1 MENYIR
7 KLGRN
12 SIIISMIL
20 LVFGLFMFTRP
31 ISTINILM
39 MIFGCLLV
47 IDGLVHLVSYF
58 SIKNEF
64 RFFSSE
70 LAQSII
76 YIILGFVLVCN
87 YDKISRLL
95 PIVLGIWIIVDSIFK
110 LQIALNIRD
119 IYDSHWGIL
128 LAMSIISALLGMVIL
143 INPFESLALL
153 TMMCG
158 AILMIVEV
166 ISIFESFSIISRV
179 GEAEKIEKE
188 LEKKVNKRRKEEK

>member
-1 MENYIR
+1 MEKYIR

-87 YDKISRLL
+87 YDKISSLL